1 MNDDQPGEIPE
12 VAENLDSNL
21 DNFDLRT
28 PAEAAAD
35 EANQPKE
42 DPKPEEPQ
50 VEDNPQVEGAPN
62 EEAPVE
68 TPKEEAKPYEPP
80 QRMKVEVPPF
90 EMEIPRDEYGNIDP
104 EKMQEYLQAR
114 DEHMVKVAEA
124 TAQNAMF
131 ENTYLQREW
140 QDVGSA
146 YPEIVE
152 NESLRTMAEN
162 IRTADA
168 LRGGEGSLMAA
179 AEQIVAIRKAER
191 EAGKA
196 EAQTNIT
203 RQKTVSLQSSPQ
215 AQNIDVKKQSN
226 LRKAAANGDENA
238 RIAYIQ
244 SLMETG
250 ALNA

>member
-1 MNDDQPGEIPE
+1 MEDNNAPDVVVE
-12 VAENLDSNL
+12 AEADYSPL

-28 PAEAAAD
+28 PAEAAAE
-35 EANQPKE
+35 EANPQSEPEKE
-42 DPKPEEPQ
+42 DVSGDSEPTAEPEAKDP
-50 VEDNPQVEGAPN
+50 VED
-62 EEAPVE
+62 
-68 TPKEEAKPYEPP
+68 KKPYEAP
-80 QRMKVEVPPF
+80 QRVKVEVPEF

-104 EKMQEYLQAR
+104 EKFGEYLQAR
-114 DEHMVKVAEA
+114 DEHMKKVAEA

-131 ENTYLQREW
+131 ENTYMQREW

-152 NESLRTMAEN
+152 NESLRAMAEN

-179 AEQIVAIRKAER
+179 AEQIAEIRNAER
-191 EAGKA
+191 EAGRA

-203 RQKTVSLQSSPQ
+203 RQKSVSLQSSPQ
-215 AQNIDVKKQSN
+215 AQNIDAHKQSN
-226 LRKAAANGDENA
+226 LRKAAATGDENA

>member
-1 MNDDQPGEIPE
+1 MNDDQPGEVPE
-12 VAENLDSNL
+12 LPEDSGSNL

-28 PAEAAAD
+28 PAEAAAE
-35 EANQPKE
+35 EANPQPEAPKE
-42 DPKPEEPQ
+42 AEDVSGDGEPTPEE
-50 VEDNPQVEGAPN
+50 A
-62 EEAPVE
+62 A
-68 TPKEEAKPYEPP
+68 PKEEEKKPYEAP
-80 QRMKVEVPPF
+80 QRVKVEVPEF

-104 EKMQEYLQAR
+104 EKFGDYLQAR
-114 DEHMVKVAEA
+114 DEHMKKVAEA

-131 ENTYLQREW
+131 ENTYMQREW

-152 NESLRTMAEN
+152 NESLRAMAEN

-179 AEQIVAIRKAER
+179 AEQIAEIRKMER
-191 EAGKA
+191 EAGRA

-203 RQKTVSLQSSPQ
+203 RQKSVSLQSSPQ
-215 AQNIDVKKQSN
+215 AQNIDAQKTSN
-226 LRKAAANGDENA
+226 LRKAAASGDENA
-238 RIAYIQ
+238 RIQ
-244 SLMETG
+244 LLSSLYESG